1 MADQA
6 DRTTEIPR
14 LRKVRVPREGHR
26 PREEWVPDDRGG
38 GLEQWRIYDVA
49 IKGTELEPDNI
60 TWVGPMILEDIDG
73 AALTF
78 RPPKSEDFLP
88 MSVVLSV
95 ESVVMVRVRRWSRQW
110 ERYTE

>member
-38 GLEQWRIYDVA
+38 GLEQWRIYDIA
-49 IKGTELEPDNI
+49 LKDGDDI
-60 TWVGPMILEDIDG
+60 TWMGPLILEDIDG
-73 AALTF
+73 MALTW

-88 MSVVLSV
+88 MSLVLSV